1 MVFAGLLLL
10 LFFKDAE
17 GFAREIWAN
26 FFVNDTCSEMSK
38 VKPDAKSFLSK
49 IVNPFGTPMG

>member
-1 MVFAGLLLL
+1 LLLL

-17 GFAREIWAN
+17 GFAREILAN